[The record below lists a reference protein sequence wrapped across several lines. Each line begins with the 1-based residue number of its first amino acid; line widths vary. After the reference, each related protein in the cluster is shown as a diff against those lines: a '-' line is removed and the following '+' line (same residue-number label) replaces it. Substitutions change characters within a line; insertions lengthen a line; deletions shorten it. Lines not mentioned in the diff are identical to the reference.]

1 MGCEHD
7 CSSCSANCQ
16 SKNKNSFIVETNKRN
31 NIKKIIAVHSG
42 KGGVGKS
49 FVTCMLATVLA
60 KKGYKVGILD
70 ADITGPSIPTAFGIK
85 ENLVGDGELMFPAI
99 SKTGIKFVSINLL
112 VEDKTQPVA
121 WRGPVLGGAIKQFY
135 QDVLWEDIDFLF
147 VDMPPG
153 TGDVALT
160 VFQSLP
166 VDGVVIVST
175 PQDLVSMIVGK
186 AVNLAK
192 MMNINVVGLVENM
205 AYMNCEC
212 CGNPLYPF
220 GPSKLNDVANEYNI
234 KPLASLPIIPTL
246 NQKIDAGK
254 IEDIE
259 YPYLDNVCD
268 TLINLGK
275 KKLDKNLL

>member
-1 MGCEHD
+1 MGCDHN
-7 CSSCSANCQ
+7 CSSCGSNC
-16 SKNKNSFIVETNKRN
+16 STKDKSSFIVETNKKN
-31 NIKKIIAVHSG
+31 KIKKIIAVHSG

-49 FVTCMLATVLA
+49 FVTCMLANVLA

-70 ADITGPSIPTAFGIK
+70 ADITGPSVPTAFGVT
-85 ENLVGDGELMFPAI
+85 ENLVGDGEMMYPAI
-99 SKTGIKFVSINLL
+99 TEKGIKLVSINLL
-112 VEDKTQPVA
+112 IDDKTKPVA

-135 QDVLWEDIDFLF
+135 QDVLWEEIDFLL

-192 MMNINVVGLVENM
+192 MMNINVVGLIENM
-205 AYMNCEC
+205 AYMKCEY

-220 GPSKLNDVANEYNI
+220 GPSKLNDVSNEYNI

-246 NQKIDAGK
+246 NQQIDAGK

-259 YPYLDNVCD
+259 YPYLDNVVE
-268 TLINLGK
+268 TIVNLGK
-275 KKLDKNLL
+275 KKLDKNLF

>member
-16 SKNKNSFIVETNKRN
+16 TKNKESFIVETNKRN
-31 NIKKIIAVHSG
+31 TIKKIIAIHSG

-49 FVTCMLATVLA
+49 FVTCMLANVLA
-60 KKGYKVGILD
+60 KKGFKVGILD
-70 ADITGPSIPTAFGIK
+70 ADITGPSVPTAFGVK
-85 ENLVGDGELMFPAI
+85 DNLVGDGEMMFPAI
-99 SKTGIKFVSINLL
+99 TKNGIKIVSINLL
-112 VEDKTQPVA
+112 MDDKTQPVA
-121 WRGPVLGGAIKQFY
+121 WRGPVVGGAIKQFY
-135 QDVLWEDIDFLF
+135 QDALWEEVDYLL

-192 MMNINVVGLVENM
+192 MMNIKIVGLVENM
-205 AYMNCEC
+205 AYMNCAC
-212 CGNPLYPF
+212 CGNPIYPF
-220 GPSKLNDVANEYNI
+220 GPSKLNDVANEFSINA
-234 KPLASLPIIPTL
+234 LASLPIDPTL
-246 NQKIDAGK
+246 NQKIDKGL
-254 IEDIE
+254 IEEIE
-259 YPYLDNVCD
+259 YPYLENVVNA
-268 TLINLGK
+268 LENLGK
-275 KKLDKNLL
+275 KKLDKNLF

>member
-1 MGCEHD
+1 MGCDHN
-7 CSSCSANCQ
+7 CSSCSSNCQ
-16 SKNKNSFIVETNKRN
+16 TKDKSSFIVETNKRN
-31 NIKKIIAVHSG
+31 SIKKIIAVHSG

-49 FVTCMLATVLA
+49 FVTCMLASVLA

-112 VEDKTQPVA
+112 IDDKTQPVA

-135 QDVLWEDIDFLF
+135 QDVLWEEIDFLL

-192 MMNINVVGLVENM
+192 MMDINVVGLVENM
-205 AYMNCEC
+205 AYMKCEC

-246 NQKIDAGK
+246 NQQIDAGK

-259 YPYLDNVCD
+259 YPYLDNVVEA
-268 TLINLGK
+268 LVNLGK
-275 KKLDKNLL
+275 KKLDKNIF